1 MRIGW
6 GMLVSMALVATG
18 LVAGAAA
25 SADDTADDTADQAID
40 QTIQTTDTTSS
51 APPASLDAPATVDET
66 PVRSMQVVEPG
77 VAESPAERA
86 GEAIQL
92 TEPPPAPTT
101 TTTTTT
107 TLPPLDQL
115 PANSGI
121 GRRIVYSKSNQ
132 WVWLVTGDDVVE
144 KKHAVSG
151 RRTWNQPLPGEYSV
165 FSRSQY
171 TCNIKNPSLCWRYMV
186 RFTVGPEGDNIGFHE
201 IPTDTSTGNA
211 VQGEWQLGQPLS
223 AGCIR
228 QATPDALYVWNW
240 APVGTKVVV
249 LP

>member
-6 GMLVSMALVATG
+6 GMLAAMTLVATS
-18 LVAGAAA
+18 LVVGAAA
-25 SADDTADDTADQAID
+25 SADH
-40 QTIQTTDTTSS
+40 
-51 APPASLDAPATVDET
+51 PPRAASVGNDVPLDEPAGIDET
-66 PVRSMQVVEPG
+66 PVRSVDFVEPG
-77 VAESPAERA
+77 RATAPAERS

-115 PANSGI
+115 PPNSGQ
-121 GRRIVYSKSNQ
+121 GRRIVYSKTNQ
-132 WVWLVTGDDVVE
+132 WVWLVTGDEVVE

-186 RFTVGPEGDNIGFHE
+186 RFTVGPDGDNIGFHE
-201 IPTDTSTGNA
+201 IPTDTSTGNT
-211 VQGEWQLGQPLS
+211 VQADWQLGQPLS

>member
-1 MRIGW
+1 
-6 GMLVSMALVATG
+6 MLVTLSMVTAGLLVG
-18 LVAGAAA
+18 AGAAA
-25 SADDTADDTADQAID
+25 DGHDNGDLDLDLETAD
-40 QTIQTTDTTSS
+40 TTTETTVPTTV
-51 APPASLDAPATVDET
+51 PPASLDDVTTVSATSERT
-66 PVRSMQVVEPG
+66 MQLDVPGNAVV
-77 VAESPAERA
+77 PAERS
-86 GEAIQL
+86 GEQIQL
-92 TEPPPAPTT
+92 TEPPVAPTT

-115 PANSGI
+115 PPNSGQ
-121 GRRIVYSKSNQ
+121 GRRIVYSKTNQ
-132 WVWLVTGDDVVE
+132 WVWLVTADEVVE
-144 KKHAVSG
+144 KKHPVSG
-151 RRTWNQPLPGEYSV
+151 RRTWNQPLPGEYRV
-165 FSRSQY
+165 FSRSQF

-201 IPTDTSTGNA
+201 IPTDNRTGNR
-211 VQGEWQLGQPLS
+211 VQNESQLGQPLS

>member
-6 GMLVSMALVATG
+6 GMLASLALVTVG
-18 LVAGAAA
+18 LVAGAGAA
-25 SADDTADDTADQAID
+25 ADEAVIVEAA
-40 QTIQTTDTTSS
+40 QTENTETTTT
-51 APPASLDAPATVDET
+51 VVET
-66 PVRSMQVVEPG
+66 PVQSMDL
-77 VAESPAERA
+77 VASGSATAPAERL

-115 PANSGI
+115 PPNSGQ
-121 GRRIVYSKSNQ
+121 GRRIVYSKANQ
-132 WVWLVTGDDVVE
+132 WVWLVTGDEVVE

-186 RFTVGPEGDNIGFHE
+186 RFTVGPDGDNIGFHE
-201 IPTDTSTGNA
+201 IPTDTRTGNA